1 MRISDLRNNEFQRI
15 LLIKP
20 SAVGD
25 VIHVIPVLDRLRMRY
40 PNAQID
46 WMLTPHNAELVRN
59 HPALSNVVLF
69 ERQAYGKPWKDWSAP
84 AGLVKMFADL
94 RSANYD
100 LVIDL
105 HGQFRSAMFAL
116 ATAAPTRIGFDRPR
130 KRVRKLGRQLTEDT
144 FDHAWQGA
152 REGSWIV
159 YTHRIPI
166 PTLDAHA
173 IDRYL
178 WLSELLGLPDSTP
191 RFDLRID
198 ESAREKAA
206 GLLESSGLSGGP
218 LLLLAP
224 GTVWETKHW
233 IPSHFAEV
241 GRQFRSEGWSVGL
254 IGAGR
259 DRMVC
264 AQIKTALPEA
274 VDLAGKTSLPELAE
288 LIRRARLCVTN
299 DSGPMHLAAAL
310 GTPVVAIFGPT
321 DPVWVGPYGQ
331 PDSVVRVDLPCS
343 PCYLRKLRDCPFNH
357 QCMRE
362 VTPGMVIDR
371 ARQILAKSEKEVP
384 IQG

>member
-1 MRISDLRNNEFQRI
+1 LRISDLRGKEFQRI

-25 VIHVIPVLDRLRMRY
+25 VIHAIPVLDRLRARY
-40 PNAQID
+40 PHARID

-69 ERQAYGKPWKDWSAP
+69 ERQAYGKPWKDWSVSTGIA
-84 AGLVKMFADL
+84 KMLADL
-94 RSANYD
+94 RATNYD

-105 HGQFRSAMFAL
+105 HGQFRSAIFAL
-116 ATAAPTRIGFDRPR
+116 ATAAATRIGFDRPR
-130 KRVRKLGRQLTEDT
+130 KHLNTVDRPMPEDT
-144 FDHAWQGA
+144 LDHAWRGA
-152 REGSWIV
+152 REGSWIA

-166 PTLDAHA
+166 PSLDVHA

-178 WLSELLGLPDSTP
+178 WLSELLGLPALSI
-191 RFDLRID
+191 RFEFPID
-198 ESAREKAA
+198 EGARERVA
-206 GLLESSGLSGGP
+206 GLLRSIGLAEKP

-241 GRQFRSEGWSVGL
+241 GRQFHSEGWNVAL

-259 DRMVC
+259 DRAVC
-264 AQIKTALPEA
+264 SQIQAALPEA
-274 VDLAGKTSLPELAE
+274 VDLCGKTSLSELAA

-321 DPVWVGPYGQ
+321 DPVWVGPYRQ
-331 PDSVVRVDLPCS
+331 PDSVVRAGVPCS
-343 PCYLRKLRDCPFNH
+343 PCYLRKLRECPFSH
-357 QCMRE
+357 RCMHE
-362 VTPGMVIDR
+362 VTPKMVIDR
-371 ARQILAKSEKEVP
+371 AKQVLAEADSKAL
-384 IQG
+384 IQR